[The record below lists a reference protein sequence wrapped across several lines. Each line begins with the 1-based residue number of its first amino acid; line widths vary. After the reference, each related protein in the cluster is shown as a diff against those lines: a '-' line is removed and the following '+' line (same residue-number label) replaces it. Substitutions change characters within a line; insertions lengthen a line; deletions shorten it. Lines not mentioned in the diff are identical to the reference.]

1 MQQALLGLSMLSGFV
16 FSRHCSRLALPAAQK
31 QVFWF
36 CSNVIVGVT
45 FARIKLVILTIVT

>member
-31 QVFWF
+31 QVF
-36 CSNVIVGVT
+36 
-45 FARIKLVILTIVT
+45 LVLQ